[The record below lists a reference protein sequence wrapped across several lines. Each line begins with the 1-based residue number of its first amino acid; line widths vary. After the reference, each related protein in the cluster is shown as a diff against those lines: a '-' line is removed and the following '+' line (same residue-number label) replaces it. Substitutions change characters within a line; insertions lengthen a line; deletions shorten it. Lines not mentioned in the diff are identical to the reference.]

1 MGKCHGSAMIP
12 HYIERKNAVRVT
24 VFRYIFLKKRTI
36 QQTESQFATT
46 ICTLSDEKRHTRKFH
61 TESFEV
67 RKQINTFAG

>member
-1 MGKCHGSAMIP
+1 MGKCHGSATIP

-46 ICTLSDEKRHTRKFH
+46 IYK
-61 TESFEV
+61 
-67 RKQINTFAG
+67 